1 MAIIITEEC
10 INCGASLTSL
20 ICEYCGKE
28 NRPILNDDL
37 AIDNEEIAYQISLL
51 EEKIIKLL
59 SMPIPQTI
67 KEKKIKILED
77 KLLIFKDMI

>member
-1 MAIIITEEC
+1 MEC

-20 ICEYCGKE
+20 VCEYCGKQ
-28 NRPILNDDL
+28 NKPILNEDL
-37 AIDNEEIAYQISLL
+37 AIDSEEIAYQISLL

-67 KEKKIKILED
+67 KEKKVKILED
-77 KLLIFKDMI
+77 KLSTFKDML